1 MDSTQ
6 SRTATE
12 RCTRC
17 PSTINTTGPSV
28 SLSNRS
34 QKSMNFGAF
43 MVLSMMEKLSCPRG
57 VIAEIM
63 IMLNRDPSPR

>member
-1 MDSTQ
+1 M
-6 SRTATE
+6 
-12 RCTRC
+12 
-17 PSTINTTGPSV
+17 
-28 SLSNRS
+28 SLSNRC